1 MFGYDD
7 PLLSLGTQLP
17 EGMFPPFD
25 KFAWFYQR
33 NNSDYYDGV
42 FSVFTGGDNII
53 KLGEMDM
60 WNLRSFIDKRA
71 NENPATENILVL
83 SHS

>member
-1 MFGYDD
+1 MIELLFDGYDD

-17 EGMFPPFD
+17 EGIFPPFD

-42 FSVFTGGDNII
+42 FSVFTGGDDIV
-53 KLGEMDM
+53 KLGDMDM
-60 WNLRSFIDKRA
+60 WNFTRRTEYFI
-71 NENPATENILVL
+71 
-83 SHS
+83 